1 MLDHLATGAMIR
13 LNSSVSYKSLIMVL
27 VVLLA
32 CVSLLAAS
40 PATTAAARGEEVHL
54 VPAVYV
60 FGDSTVDVGNNQYL
74 PGNSALQLPYG
85 IDFPHSRP
93 TGRFSNGYNVAD
105 FVAKLLGFK
114 RSPPAYLSL
123 TPRTSRQIL
132 RGLRGVNYASGGS
145 GILDTTVST
154 PDLVVPK
161 TKTRL
166 LERKKKVIP
175 DRLVAGHSHLDPCSN
190 CFCTRMSMD
199 QGNTI
204 TLTKQ
209 IEYFAA
215 TKSKMLAASGG
226 GQGSSSVD
234 DLLSKSLFL
243 ISDGGN
249 DMFAFIQQN
258 RSASEAPALY
268 ADLLSNYTRH
278 LQALYSL
285 GARRFGIVDVPP
297 LGCVPS
303 VRVISPDGA
312 TRCVDAANALASGFN
327 DALRAL
333 LANLT
338 ATPGGAMPAARYS
351 VGSSYAVVSH
361 FTAHPAA
368 AGFREVATAC
378 CGGGRLNA
386 QTGCTPNAT
395 YCSDRDRF
403 LFWDGV
409 HGTQATSRKGA
420 VAIFSAPPEMG
431 FAAPINF
438 KQLVSS

>member
-1 MLDHLATGAMIR
+1 MTG
-13 LNSSVSYKSLIMVL
+13 VSIVSYYKSLIMVL
-27 VVLLA
+27 PALLV
-32 CVSLLAAS
+32 CVSLAAS
-40 PATTAAARGEEVHL
+40 PAMAAAGGRREEVHL
-54 VPAVYV
+54 VPALYV

-93 TGRFSNGYNVAD
+93 TGRFSNGYNIAD

-123 TPRTSRQIL
+123 TPRMSRQIF

-145 GILDTTVST
+145 GILDTT
-154 PDLVVPK
+154 
-161 TKTRL
+161 
-166 LERKKKVIP
+166 
-175 DRLVAGHSHLDPCSN
+175 
-190 CFCTRMSMD
+190 
-199 QGNTI
+199 GNTI

-215 TKSKMLAASGG
+215 TKSKMAANSGSA
-226 GQGSSSVD
+226 SSSVD
-234 DLLSKSLFL
+234 ELLSKSLFL

-249 DMFAFIQQN
+249 DMFAFLQRN
-258 RSASEAPALY
+258 GTASEVPSLY

-278 LQALYSL
+278 VRALHGL
-285 GARRFGIVDVPP
+285 GARRFAIVDVPP
-297 LGCVPS
+297 LGCVPL
-303 VRVISPDGA
+303 VRATSPDGA
-312 TRCVDAANALASGFN
+312 SRCVDAANALAKGFN
-327 DALRAL
+327 DALRAA
-333 LANLT
+333 LADLT
-338 ATPGGAMPAARYS
+338 ASGALPGARYS
-351 VGSSYAVVSH
+351 VGSSYGVVSY

-368 AGFREVATAC
+368 AGFREVASAC

-395 YCSDRDRF
+395 YCSDRGEY

-409 HGTQATSRKGA
+409 HGTQAASKKGA
-420 VAIFSAPPEMG
+420 LAIFSAPPQMG
-431 FAAPINF
+431 FAAPISF

>member
-1 MLDHLATGAMIR
+1 MMR
-13 LNSSVSYKSLIMVL
+13 VSIASFKPLIMIQA
-27 VVLLA
+27 VLLVCA
-32 CVSLLAAS
+32 GLLAS
-40 PATTAAARGEEVHL
+40 PAASGQEVHL

-123 TPRTSRQIL
+123 TPRTSRQL
-132 RGLRGVNYASGGS
+132 MRGFRGANYASGGS
-145 GILDTTVST
+145 GILDTTGDS
-154 PDLVVPK
+154 
-161 TKTRL
+161 
-166 LERKKKVIP
+166 
-175 DRLVAGHSHLDPCSN
+175 
-190 CFCTRMSMD
+190 
-199 QGNTI
+199 I

-215 TKSKMLAASGG
+215 TRSKMMATSGG
-226 GQGSSSVD
+226 KGSPSID
-234 DLLSKSLFL
+234 ELLSKSLFL

-249 DMFAFIQQN
+249 DLFAFLSQN
-258 RSASEAPALY
+258 RTASEVPSLY

-278 LQALYSL
+278 VGALYSL
-285 GARRFGIVDVPP
+285 GARRLGIVDVPP

-303 VRVISPDGA
+303 VRVKSPDGA
-312 TRCVDAANALASGFN
+312 AKCVDAANALAAGFN

-338 ATPGGAMPAARYS
+338 GSGGPLPELRYS
-351 VGSSYAVVSH
+351 VGSSYNVVSF
-361 FTAHPAA
+361 FTAHQAA
-368 AGFREVATAC
+368 AGFREVTSAC

-386 QTGCTPNAT
+386 ETGCTPNAT
-395 YCSDRDRF
+395 YCADRNEY

-420 VAIFSAPPEMG
+420 VAIFSAPPQLG
-431 FAAPINF
+431 FASPINF

>member
-1 MLDHLATGAMIR
+1 MMR
-13 LNSSVSYKSLIMVL
+13 VSIAGYKSLIMIL
-27 VVLLA
+27 AVLL
-32 CVSLLAAS
+32 VYGSLLAS
-40 PATTAAARGEEVHL
+40 PAAAAARGEEAHL

-123 TPRTSRQIL
+123 TPRTSRQIM
-132 RGLRGVNYASGGS
+132 RGFRGVNYASGGS
-145 GILDTTVST
+145 GILDTT
-154 PDLVVPK
+154 
-161 TKTRL
+161 
-166 LERKKKVIP
+166 
-175 DRLVAGHSHLDPCSN
+175 
-190 CFCTRMSMD
+190 
-199 QGNTI
+199 GNTI
-204 TLTKQ
+204 TLSKQ

-215 TKSKMLAASGG
+215 TKAKMVANTGG
-226 GQGSSSVD
+226 KGSSAVD
-234 DLLSKSLFL
+234 ELLSKSLFL

-249 DMFAFIQQN
+249 DMFAFLKQN
-258 RSASEAPALY
+258 RTAREAPSFY

-278 LQALYSL
+278 VRALHQL
-285 GARRFGIVDVPP
+285 GARRFGIVDVAP

-303 VRVISPDGA
+303 VRVTSPDGEK
-312 TRCVDAANALASGFN
+312 RCVGGANALAKGFN

-338 ATPGGAMPAARYS
+338 AAGALPGARYS
-351 VGSSYAVVSH
+351 VGSSYAVVSY

-368 AGFREVATAC
+368 AGLKEVASAC
-378 CGGGRLNA
+378 CGGGRLHA

-395 YCSDRDRF
+395 YCARRDEY

-420 VAIFSAPPEMG
+420 AAIFSAPPQMG
-431 FAAPINF
+431 FATPINF

>member
-1 MLDHLATGAMIR
+1 MIR

-145 GILDTTVST
+145 GILDTT
-154 PDLVVPK
+154 
-161 TKTRL
+161 
-166 LERKKKVIP
+166 
-175 DRLVAGHSHLDPCSN
+175 
-190 CFCTRMSMD
+190 
-199 QGNTI
+199 GNTI